1 MSLTHSLTHKLT
13 NSVPLS
19 EQRTALRSR
28 KNAEKP
34 PNFQLISP
42 SKHEHDRMFQV
53 QNQKYKPIK
62 TLKVDEDSEK
72 LLQRDSIFWD
82 SRLRLDR
89 VNE

>member
-1 MSLTHSLTHKLT
+1 
-13 NSVPLS
+13 
-19 EQRTALRSR
+19 
-28 KNAEKP
+28 
-34 PNFQLISP
+34 
-42 SKHEHDRMFQV
+42 MFQV